1 MNTIYHRVTQSLTE
15 GKIIG
20 IKTLWDSVLLRG
32 EKSYDFTFAPT
43 DMLDAL

>member
-1 MNTIYHRVTQSLTE
+1 
-15 GKIIG
+15 
-20 IKTLWDSVLLRG
+20 VLLRG